1 MASDTPSAPRR
12 HRYGR
17 SSTVSVTQLL
27 QDSCSNLI
35 HRIATRVRGP
45 SQTNETP
52 VSTTT
57 TVNSSPKFGRFLSTN
72 TERQLHPL
80 SHSSSKGY
88 FSDRHERRWRT
99 NSSRLKLPEE
109 SGSSSCSNLN
119 NSLHNISSLGVTR
132 SRLEDK
138 YSNIL
143 EKYESPRLRS
153 LNENPSDSSR
163 SSIRKKSIC
172 DKYNSSDLAPSTS
185 GLSRLS
191 TTREKTRDK
200 TPYAGDHLRRSIHR
214 PSTSRMR
221 QKSGLFSTYSST
233 NSASTHSHLDN
244 IANDENIAN
253 NNIPSSSRLQP
264 SLSRTSMST
273 FKPLD
278 GPENK
283 MYNVRPLKSNKSE
296 AKATPTKQLDHGK
309 LSLCKKTSAA
319 LDNIDNLDPVVSERE
334 AKRKEI
340 QSLIMKYAALE
351 DETDEQSEPTP
362 SAITKCQQKYS
373 SILAATS
380 PSLVSSY
387 NPLFLQSLVKK
398 LFFFPRSSYKY
409 LFDL

>member
-1 MASDTPSAPRR
+1 MASSENPSAPRR

-45 SQTNETP
+45 SQTNET
-52 VSTTT
+52 STVNTTPT
-57 TVNSSPKFGRFLSTN
+57 TVTSSPKYGRFLSTN

-99 NSSRLKLPEE
+99 NTSRLKLPEE
-109 SGSSSCSNLN
+109 SASSSCSNLN
-119 NSLHNISSLGVTR
+119 NSLHNISTLGVTR
-132 SRLEDK
+132 TRLEDK

-143 EKYESPRLRS
+143 EKYETPRLRS
-153 LNENPSDSSR
+153 QKEKPSDSTR
-163 SSIRKKSIC
+163 SSLIRKKSIC
-172 DKYNSSDLAPSTS
+172 DKYATSDINLAPSTS
-185 GLSRLS
+185 GGISRLS
-191 TTREKTRDK
+191 ITREKTRDK
-200 TPYAGDHLRRSIHR
+200 TPYAGDHFRRSIHR
-214 PSTSRMR
+214 PSSSRLR

-233 NSASTHSHLDN
+233 NSASTHSHLDH
-244 IANDENIAN
+244 IANDENVAN

-273 FKPLD
+273 FKPQD

-296 AKATPTKQLDHGK
+296 AKATPTRQVDHGK
-309 LSLCKKTSAA
+309 LSLCKKTSVA
-319 LDNIDNLDPVVSERE
+319 LDNIDNLDPAVSERE

-340 QSLIMKYAALE
+340 QSLIMKYAAVE
-351 DETDEQSEPTP
+351 DETEEQAEPTP

-380 PSLVSSY
+380 PPLVSLYNPSLV
-387 NPLFLQSLVKK
+387 FI
-398 LFFFPRSSYKY
+398 
-409 LFDL
+409 